1 MQDEDNTHSF
11 FLTYETI
18 MASFPTHDQDLL
30 VSWYDEGIHMV
41 KQHVQN
47 PTLCIKILHMLLLIF
62 PKNPELYYFMGC
74 VHKRLTNTCKQSVLY
89 WFQKAFQ
96 EFGQRAFTPSHS
108 GLRPPNT
115 TKSVDDRRSSEDF
128 GQMTFS
134 HQQLTRQVTRSPDE
148 FGQMDEDQNPYH
160 IENTLD
166 FFKCLFECNYMNY
179 IQYLMDTNEPI
190 FQKLL
195 QIPCDPRWLL
205 FLIAYYIKSNQLKHA
220 TQIYNLLQ
228 QGNIGSYSKDL
239 QYKIYNNCLIMHTHM
254 ANFERIPELL
264 RRNFEICHSMKDDTE
279 IEWNTKKHVFCS
291 NMLHYDYMYH
301 DPQDHRNMCQHVE
314 TYFPYIPC
322 QTIRDEPLLDLSFT
336 DKIRIGY
343 ISSDF
348 VEHAVS
354 HFILPILEHH
364 NLEEFEVILFINHNY
379 STIITEPQYARDC
392 QRHRIVNLQ
401 HLSTEN
407 AVAKIREF
415 NVQILIDL
423 NGYTEGHRLDVLAQR
438 PAPIQISYLGF
449 PNTVGSAHILQY
461 RITDHIADLPD
472 SQQWFAEQRLY
483 MSRCFLLYRSLA
495 QTRPLSFLNGNS
507 PFFPWIVLGAMN
519 RESKNSDEVLQC
531 WRTILEK
538 TQHTKIL
545 IKLSSK
551 EHDEIHMEN
560 YRKKL
565 CIGGVSDNRI
575 LFAKYGSTSEY
586 FRLFSFIDVL
596 LDTFPYSG
604 TTTTCNALYNSIPV
618 ITLSQRDLHAH
629 NVSASILTHCGMS
642 EWVTTNPQDY
652 IHKVIEWV
660 TCPVNLATY
669 RGNEHGPGEVHRR
682 FVEGMMRPEPFM
694 KEYEGMLRDVYEKK

>member
-1 MQDEDNTHSF
+1 MQNDSEMFVFTESQKHPF
-11 FLTYETI
+11 FVTYETI
-18 MASFPTHDQDLL
+18 MSSFPTHDQELL
-30 VSWYDEGIHMV
+30 VSWYDEGIRMV
-41 KQHVQN
+41 KQHAQN
-47 PTLCIKILHMLLLIF
+47 PPLCTKILHMLLLIF

-74 VHKRLTNTCKQSVLY
+74 VQKSLENTCKQSVLY

-96 EFGQRAFTPSHS
+96 EFENLET
-108 GLRPPNT
+108 
-115 TKSVDDRRSSEDF
+115 
-128 GQMTFS
+128 
-134 HQQLTRQVTRSPDE
+134 
-148 FGQMDEDQNPYH
+148 QNSYQ

-166 FFKCLFECNYMNY
+166 FFKFLFECNYMNY

-220 TQIYNLLQ
+220 THIYNLLQ

-301 DPQDHRNMCQHVE
+301 DHQDHRNMCLHVE
-314 TYFPYIPC
+314 TYFPKLDDDFFPKE
-322 QTIRDEPLLDLSFT
+322 EPLLDLSFT
-336 DKIRIGY
+336 EKIRVGY

-364 NLEEFEVILFINHNY
+364 NLEEFEVTLFVNHNY

-415 NVQILIDL
+415 NIQLLIDL
-423 NGYTEGHRLDVLAQR
+423 NGYTEGHRLDILAQR

-495 QTRPLSFLNGNS
+495 QTSPLPFLNGNS

-565 CIGGVSDNRI
+565 CIGGVLENRI
-575 LFAKYGSTSEY
+575 LFAKYGSTTEY

-604 TTTTCNALYNSIPV
+604 TTTTCNALYNSVPV

-669 RGNEHGPGEVHRR
+669 RGNEHEPGEVHRR

-694 KEYEGMLRDVYEKK
+694 KEYEGILRDVYEKK

>member
-1 MQDEDNTHSF
+1 MQHIEELARPF

-18 MASFPTHDQDLL
+18 MSSFPTHDQELL
-30 VSWYDEGIHMV
+30 VSWYDEGIRMV

-74 VHKRLTNTCKQSVLY
+74 VHKCLANTCKQSVLY
-89 WFQKAFQ
+89 WFQKSFQ
-96 EFGQRAFTPSHS
+96 EFESLETA
-108 GLRPPNT
+108 
-115 TKSVDDRRSSEDF
+115 
-128 GQMTFS
+128 
-134 HQQLTRQVTRSPDE
+134 
-148 FGQMDEDQNPYH
+148 NPYQ

-166 FFKCLFECNYMNY
+166 FFKFLFECNYMNY

-254 ANFERIPELL
+254 ANFDRIPELL
-264 RRNFEICHSMKDDTE
+264 RRNFEICHSMKEDTE

-314 TYFPYIPC
+314 TYFPNIHQDSVLVPNGC
-322 QTIRDEPLLDLSFT
+322 GIRSVVEDDHAYSEGLRRSPEEYEELLLDLSFS

-364 NLEEFEVILFINHNY
+364 NQEEFEVTLFVTHNY

-401 HLSTEN
+401 HLSTEH

-495 QTRPLSFLNGNS
+495 QTHPLPFLNGNS

-531 WRTILEK
+531 WRTILEQ

-565 CIGGVSDNRI
+565 CIGGVLENRI
-575 LFAKYGSTSEY
+575 LFAKYGSTTEY

-604 TTTTCNALYNSIPV
+604 TTTTCNALYNSVPV

-629 NVSASILTHCGMS
+629 NVTASILTHCGMS

-682 FVEGMMRPEPFM
+682 FVEGMMHPEPFM
-694 KEYEGMLRDVYEKK
+694 KEYEGILRDIYEKK

>member
-1 MQDEDNTHSF
+1 MQTDAESHTHPF
-11 FLTYETI
+11 FVTYETI
-18 MASFPTHDQDLL
+18 MASFPTHDKDLL
-30 VSWYDEGIHMV
+30 VSWYDEGIRMV
-41 KQHVQN
+41 KQHIQH
-47 PTLCIKILHMLLLIF
+47 PTLCTKILHMLLLIF

-74 VHKRLTNTCKQSVLY
+74 IHKSLANTCKHSVLY

-96 EFGQRAFTPSHS
+96 EFELSHS
-108 GLRPPNT
+108 
-115 TKSVDDRRSSEDF
+115 ED
-128 GQMTFS
+128 S
-134 HQQLTRQVTRSPDE
+134 
-148 FGQMDEDQNPYH
+148 NPYY

-166 FFKCLFECNYMNY
+166 FFKFLFECNYMNY

-190 FQKLL
+190 FQKL
-195 QIPCDPRWLL
+195 QQTPCDPRWLL
-205 FLIAYYIKSNQLKHA
+205 FLIAYYIKTNQLTHA

-228 QGNIGSYSKDL
+228 QCNIGSYSKDL

-264 RRNFEICHSMKDDTE
+264 RRNFEICHSMKEDSE

-301 DPQDHRNMCQHVE
+301 DPQDHRIMCQHVE
-314 TYFPYIPC
+314 TYFPKLDDDFFPKE
-322 QTIRDEPLLDLSFT
+322 EPLLDLSFT
-336 DKIRIGY
+336 EKIRIGY

-364 NLEEFEVILFINHNY
+364 NLEEFEVTLFVNHNY
-379 STIITEPQYARDC
+379 STIVTEPQYAQDC

-401 HLSTEN
+401 HLSTEK
-407 AVAKIREF
+407 AAAKIREL
-415 NVQILIDL
+415 NIQILIDL

-449 PNTVGSAHILQY
+449 PNTIGSAHILQY
-461 RITDHIADLPD
+461 RITDHVADMPD

-495 QTRPLSFLNGNS
+495 QTRPLPFLNGNS
-507 PFFPWIVLGAMN
+507 PFFPWMVLGAMN

-565 CIGGVSDNRI
+565 CIGGVSENRI
-575 LFAKYGSTSEY
+575 LFAKYGSTAEY

-604 TTTTCNALYNSIPV
+604 TTTTCNALYNSVPV

-629 NVSASILTHCGMS
+629 NVTASILTHCGMS

-694 KEYEGMLRDVYEKK
+694 KEYEGILRDISEKK